1 MNNEQK
7 KHVIVLYSG
16 GLDSRLAVKLLKE
29 QNYSVEALYLKL
41 PFAPSS
47 ELDNFLE
54 NENVQ
59 LTIIDCTKGEML
71 KKYID
76 AVEHPKHGRGAGY
89 NPCIDC
95 KLFMYEY
102 AKLYAEKHD
111 IKYIATGE
119 VLGQRP
125 MSQNKDALDLMKR
138 KINFNIL
145 RPLNDFGIRGRN
157 RKEQIALAN
166 KYNIQFPGPAGGCLL
181 CEKGLK
187 KRFRILVENNL
198 INEKTLPLINTG
210 KHYFIDEKKWW
221 IIVGRNEQE
230 NNIIEQFSRVI
241 TSGKGKPAV
250 FFHSTDNNYWNEL
263 ITKANKFQTA
273 FQNKDKIFIHSIIK
287 WKM

>member
-1 MNNEQK
+1 MNNEK
-7 KHVIVLYSG
+7 KDPIIVLYSG

-29 QNYSVEALYLKL
+29 QNYIVEALYFKL

-47 ELDNFLE
+47 ELDEFLE
-54 NENVQ
+54 NENIR

-71 KKYID
+71 NKYID
-76 AVEHPKHGRGAGY
+76 AIEHPKHGRGTGY

-102 AKLYAEKHD
+102 AKIYAEKHD
-111 IKYIATGE
+111 IKHMATGE

-145 RPLNDFGIRGRN
+145 RPLNDIGIRGRN

-181 CEKGLK
+181 CEKGLE
-187 KRFRILVENNL
+187 KRFRILVENKL

-210 KHYFIDEKKWW
+210 RHYFIDEKKWW

-230 NNIIEQFSRVI
+230 NNVIEQFSRVI
-241 TSGKGKPAV
+241 RSEKGKPAV
-250 FFHSTDNNYWNEL
+250 FFHSTDNNYRDEI

-273 FQNKDKIFIHSIIK
+273 YQNKDKNFIHTVIK